1 MVGMG
6 SLIPSQVWWLWVP
19 DYQSS
24 MVHMGC
30 LVESNS
36 EIQPSVVGVKSL
48 VRAVVQVVKE
58 SQRKKKKMS

>member
-1 MVGMG
+1 
-6 SLIPSQVWWLWVP
+6 
-19 DYQSS
+19 